1 MTKSGRVA
9 MNFEDYERAEFSR
22 YQAFADTVRQVIESA
37 IVAEEGLPRPQSIQ
51 ARAKTPDSLR
61 KRLRETGN
69 LDAPDIA
76 SLRRD
81 LAGVRLIFY
90 TNGDVNRF
98 INSSVVFDNFDVDRN
113 ATKIHHPV
121 EENGEVR
128 YQAIHYT
135 VSLNAARLALPEYR
149 AFTGL
154 RCEVQIQ
161 TILIHA
167 WAETSHDI
175 VYKADAREGFGND
188 AFEQI
193 RKRFNRIM
201 DKYLVPAGYEFQRV
215 QQDYERLVAG
225 KLLFDQN
232 VLESLK
238 KAEDNNQR
246 HELLRSLADDLLP
259 LYDDVPSILP
269 EVLEAIVEASEKAR
283 ATATKPIDGTFGSF
297 SGYGADQV
305 VDAVISLIAAHK
317 YAAVEPSFLALKRI
331 FLQEADEQRR
341 KRIIEIIGRLAGY
354 HLGVWE
360 QVGPEVQYR
369 LAEVVGDPALVERD
383 VRPIVIEFW
392 KSLLDAEATSN
403 TWSANEVSLNSG
415 EVPVKEVRE
424 LRQRAISAL
433 FTMYESAENDDDRRE
448 IFYALDNATRSGRNG
463 PSVEFMR
470 ESLTD
475 HLRIIKFFSDQA
487 EDMSYEL
494 RETIEHA
501 ALNSHYRASE
511 LVAAEND
518 HFGCKAQAAA
528 LRDGIL
534 ELRERLNND
543 GTYSRYKIL
552 VGFNGVMP
560 WQWDDR
566 EFDVERVETYRDEQ
580 LESMITEVSAETQDS
595 WLVFLERCAATK
607 SNDLATFPRFERF
620 LEKLSQRSP
629 DVAEF
634 VLEQE
639 TGDLLRFLAVF
650 LNGLFKAKD
659 QTVYGRI
666 LERFLQMPGHL
677 WPIAAHWRS
686 SKPDAPHALLRLLGR
701 AIEDDDR
708 PTVAECIMFVI
719 RNFPERTPPHEEFF
733 RPAIQHLIK
742 AKDSR
747 WVNIAHLQHSTT
759 FFETL
764 ETVDAV
770 LILESLIEA
779 PEVVYNVDRI
789 LSYVAATHLNLV
801 WDYFGRRLEH
811 ARNRIGKLRYDAVPH
826 RFHHL
831 KVPLA
836 SEPGLATSKARG
848 WFDTDSKLFSY
859 RGGRVLTAAFP
870 MMTEAFADALL
881 AEIAKG
887 RPEDAKFVV
896 AVMTNYHGEKT
907 THRVLKALL
916 RTFPDDEMVEDGV
929 ARSIRNTGVVHGEFG
944 YVETLR
950 AKKALL
956 EPWLEEGDAVEKFAE
971 EQIRSLD
978 RSILSEKRSADAR
991 KALREIEFDN
1001 DDKE

>member
-1 MTKSGRVA
+1 
-9 MNFEDYERAEFSR
+9 MNFDDYERSEFNR
-22 YQAFADTVRQVIESA
+22 YQAFADTVRQVLENA
-37 IVAEEGLPRPQSIQ
+37 IGAEDGLPRPQSIQ
-51 ARAKTPDSLR
+51 ARAKTPASLR
-61 KRLRETGN
+61 KRLQEAGN

-90 TNGDVNRF
+90 TNGEVNRF

-149 AFTGL
+149 AFAGL

-175 VYKADAREGFGND
+175 VYKADGREGFGNE
-188 AFEQI
+188 ALEQI

-225 KLLFDQN
+225 KMLFDQN

-297 SGYGADQV
+297 AGYDAEQI
-305 VDAVISLIAAHK
+305 VDAVIDLIEAHK
-317 YAAVEPSFLALKRI
+317 YAAVEQSFLALKRI
-331 FLQEADEQRR
+331 FPQESDERR
-341 KRIIEIIGRLAGY
+341 QKRIIEIVGQLAGY

-369 LAEVVGDPALVERD
+369 LAEFVGDPALVERD
-383 VRPIVIEFW
+383 VRPIIVEFW
-392 KSLLDAEATSN
+392 KSLLDAEATSS
-403 TWSANEVSLNSG
+403 TWSANTVSLNSG

-433 FTMYESAENDDDRRE
+433 FTMYESAETDGDRRE
-448 IFYALDNATRSGRNG
+448 IFHALDNATRSGRNG
-463 PSVEFMR
+463 PSAEFMR

-475 HLRIIKFFSDQA
+475 HLQIIKFFSERA

-501 ALNSHYRASE
+501 ALYSYYRASE
-511 LVAAEND
+511 LVAEND
-518 HFGCKAQAAA
+518 PFKCRVQAAA
-528 LRDGIL
+528 LKEAIL

-552 VGFNGVMP
+552 IGFDGVMP
-560 WQWDDR
+560 WQWEDSESDL
-566 EFDVERVETYRDEQ
+566 ERVESYRDEQ
-580 LESMITEVSAETQDS
+580 LESMLAEVSAETQDL

-607 SNDLATFPRFERF
+607 SNDLATFPRFARF
-620 LEKLSQRSP
+620 LERLSQRSP
-629 DVAEF
+629 DIAEF
-634 VLEQE
+634 VLEHA
-639 TGDLLRFLAVF
+639 TGDLLRFLAAF
-650 LNGLFKAKD
+650 LNGLFKAGD
-659 QTVYGRI
+659 QTVYGQI
-666 LERFLQMPGHL
+666 IDRFLQMPGHL
-677 WPIAAHWRS
+677 WPIAAHWGS
-686 SKPDAPHALLRLLGR
+686 SKPDAPHILLRLLDR

-708 PTVAECIMFVI
+708 PTIAECMMFAM
-719 RNFPERTPPHEEFF
+719 RNFPEGTPPHEEFF
-733 RPAIQHLIK
+733 RPAIRYLIEV
-742 AKDSR
+742 KDSR
-747 WVNIAHLQHSTT
+747 WVRIAFLPHSTA
-759 FFETL
+759 FFRTL
-764 ETVDAV
+764 ETVDAL
-770 LILESLIEA
+770 LILDSLLEV
-779 PEVVYNVDRI
+779 PEVVYNVDRV
-789 LSYVAATHLNLV
+789 LSYVAATHLDLV

-811 ARNRIGKLRYDAVPH
+811 HGNSVEGMRYDAVPH
-826 RFHHL
+826 RLHHL
-831 KVPLA
+831 NAPLA
-836 SEPGLATSKARG
+836 SEPGLATAKARG
-848 WFDTDSKLFSY
+848 WFETNSRLFSY
-859 RGGRVLTAAFP
+859 RGGRVLAAAFP
-870 MMTEAFADALL
+870 TMTEAFADTLL

-896 AVMTNYHGEKT
+896 AVMTNYHGEET
-907 THRVLKALL
+907 THGVLKALL

-944 YVETLR
+944 FVETLR
-950 AKKALL
+950 AKKALIQ
-956 EPWLEEGDAVEKFAE
+956 PWLEEGDAVEKFAA
-971 EQIRSLD
+971 EQTRSLD
-978 RSILSEKRSADAR
+978 RSILTEKRSADAR

-1001 DDKE
+1001 DE

>member
-1 MTKSGRVA
+1 
-9 MNFEDYERAEFSR
+9 MNFNDYERSEFNR
-22 YQAFADTVRQVIESA
+22 YQAFADTVRKVLESS
-37 IVAEEGLPRPQSIQ
+37 ISEEADVPRPQSIQ

-61 KRLRETGN
+61 KRLQETGN

-98 INSSVVFDNFDVDRN
+98 INSSIVFDNFDVDRN

-175 VYKADAREGFGND
+175 VYKSDAREGFGNE
-188 AFEQI
+188 ALEQI

-215 QQDYERLVAG
+215 QQDYERLAAG
-225 KLLFDQN
+225 KQLFDQN
-232 VLESLK
+232 VLEALK

-246 HELLRSLADDLLP
+246 HELIRSLADDLLP
-259 LYDDVPSILP
+259 LYDEVPSILP
-269 EVLEAIVEASEKAR
+269 EVLETIVEASEIAR
-283 ATATKPIDGTFGSF
+283 VTATKPIDGTFGSLA
-297 SGYGADQV
+297 GYGAEQII
-305 VDAVISLIAAHK
+305 DAVIDVIAAHK
-317 YAAVEPSFLALKRI
+317 YAAVEQSFLALKRV
-331 FLQEADEQRR
+331 FSSETDERRR
-341 KRIIEIIGRLAGY
+341 KRIIEIIGQLAGF

-369 LAEVVGDPALVERD
+369 LAEVVGDPTLVERD
-383 VRPIVIEFW
+383 VRPIVVEFW
-392 KSLLDAEATSN
+392 KSLLDAEATSSTWTAN
-403 TWSANEVSLNSG
+403 TVSLNSG

-433 FTMYESAENDDDRRE
+433 FTMYESAENDEDRRE
-448 IFYALDNATRSGRNG
+448 IFHALENATRTGRNG
-463 PSVEFMR
+463 PSAEFVR
-470 ESLTD
+470 ESLSD
-475 HLRIIKFFSDQA
+475 HLQIIKFFSEQA

-501 ALNSHYRASE
+501 ALYSYYRASE
-511 LVAAEND
+511 LVGAEND
-518 HFGCKAQAAA
+518 PSGCKAQATD

-534 ELRERLNND
+534 ELRDRLNND
-543 GTYSRYKIL
+543 DTYSRYKIL
-552 VGFNGVMP
+552 VGFDGVMP
-560 WQWDDR
+560 WQWEDR
-566 EFDVERVETYRDEQ
+566 EYDLERVETYRDEQ
-580 LESMITEVSAETQDS
+580 LEAMLNEVSAETQDF

-607 SNDLATFPRFERF
+607 SNDLATFPQFAKF

-629 DVAEF
+629 DIAGF
-634 VLEQE
+634 LLEHA
-639 TGDLLRFLAVF
+639 TGDLLRFLGAF
-650 LNGLFKAKD
+650 LNGLFNAGD
-659 QTVYGRI
+659 QTVYGRT
-666 LERFLQMPGHL
+666 LDRFLQMPGHL
-677 WPIAAHWRS
+677 WSIAAHWRC
-686 SKPDAPHALLRLLGR
+686 SKPDAPNTLLQLLGR
-701 AIEDDDR
+701 AIEEDDR
-708 PTVAECIMFVI
+708 PTIAECILFAM
-719 RNFPERTPPHEEFF
+719 RNFPEGTPPHEDFF
-733 RPAIQHLIK
+733 RPAIQHLIE

-747 WVNIAHLQHSTT
+747 WVNIASLPHSTA
-759 FFETL
+759 FFQTL
-764 ETVDAV
+764 ETVDAL
-770 LILESLIEA
+770 LILDSLLEV
-779 PEVVYNVDRI
+779 PEVVYNVDRV
-789 LSYVAATHLNLV
+789 LSHVAATHLDLV

-811 ARNRIGKLRYDAVPH
+811 PGNCVEGVRYAAVSH

-831 KVPLA
+831 NAPLA

-859 RGGRVLTAAFP
+859 RGGRVLAAVFP
-870 MMTEAFADALL
+870 TMTEVFADALL
-881 AEIAKG
+881 KEIAKG

-896 AVMTNYHGEKT
+896 AVMSNYQGEET
-907 THRVLKALL
+907 THGVLKALL
-916 RTFPDDEMVEDGV
+916 RTFPDEEIVEAGV
-929 ARSIRNTGVVHGEFG
+929 EQSIRNTGIVGGEFG
-944 YVETLR
+944 FVEALR
-950 AKKALL
+950 AKRALIQ
-956 EPWLEEGDAVEKFAE
+956 PWLDEDGAVGKFAE
-971 EQIRSLD
+971 ELTRSLD
-978 RSILSEKRSADAR
+978 HSILSEKRRADAR

-1001 DDKE
+1001 NDD

>member
-1 MTKSGRVA
+1 
-9 MNFEDYERAEFSR
+9 MNFDDYERSEFSR
-22 YQAFADTVRQVIESA
+22 YQAFADTVRQVLENA
-37 IVAEEGLPRPQSIQ
+37 IVAEDGLPRPQSIQ
-51 ARAKTPDSLR
+51 ARAKTPGSLR
-61 KRLRETGN
+61 KRLQEAGN
-69 LDAPDIA
+69 LEALDIA
-76 SLRRD
+76 SVRRD

-149 AFTGL
+149 AFAGL

-175 VYKADAREGFGND
+175 VYKADAREGFGNE
-188 AFEQI
+188 ALEQI

-201 DKYLVPAGYEFQRV
+201 DKYLVPAGYEFQQV

-225 KLLFDQN
+225 KQLFDEN

-246 HELLRSLADDLLP
+246 YELLRSLADDLLP

-297 SGYGADQV
+297 AGYDAEQI
-305 VDAVISLIAAHK
+305 VDAVIDLIAAHK
-317 YAAVEPSFLALKRI
+317 YAAVEQSFLSLKRI
-331 FLQEADEQRR
+331 FPQEYDERRR
-341 KRIIEIIGRLAGY
+341 KRVIEIVGQLAGY

-392 KSLLDAEATSN
+392 KSLLDAEATSS
-403 TWSANEVSLNSG
+403 TWSANTVSLNSG
-415 EVPVKEVRE
+415 EVPLKEVHE
-424 LRQRAISAL
+424 LRHRAISAL
-433 FTMYESAENDDDRRE
+433 FTMYESAETDGDRRE
-448 IFYALDNATRSGRNG
+448 IFHALDNATRSGRNG
-463 PSVEFMR
+463 PSAEFMR
-470 ESLTD
+470 ESLAD
-475 HLRIIKFFSDQA
+475 HLQIIKFFSERA

-501 ALNSHYRASE
+501 ALYSYYRASE

-518 HFGCKAQAAA
+518 SFGCKDQAAA
-528 LRDGIL
+528 LKEGIL

-552 VGFNGVMP
+552 VGFDGVMP
-560 WQWDDR
+560 WQWEDR
-566 EFDVERVETYRDEQ
+566 EFDIERVETYRDEQ
-580 LESMITEVSAETQDS
+580 LESMLAEVSAETQDL

-607 SNDLATFPRFERF
+607 SKDLATFPRFATF
-620 LEKLSQRSP
+620 LERLAQRSP
-629 DVAEF
+629 DIAEF
-634 VLEQE
+634 VLEHA
-639 TGDLLRFLAVF
+639 TGDLLRFLAAF
-650 LNGLFKAKD
+650 MNGLFNAGD
-659 QTVYGRI
+659 QTVYDRI
-666 LERFLQMPGHL
+666 IDRFLQMRGHL
-677 WPIAAHWRS
+677 WPIAAHWGF
-686 SKPDAPHALLRLLGR
+686 SKPDAPHILLRLLGR

-708 PTVAECIMFVI
+708 PTVAECMMFAM
-719 RNFPERTPPHEEFF
+719 RNFPEGTPPHEEYF
-733 RPAIQHLIK
+733 RPAIRHLLEV
-742 AKDSR
+742 KDSR
-747 WVNIAHLQHSTT
+747 WVRIAFLPHSTA
-759 FFETL
+759 FFRTL
-764 ETVDAV
+764 ETVDAL
-770 LILESLIEA
+770 LILDSLLEV
-779 PEVVYNVDRI
+779 PEVVYNVDRV
-789 LSYVAATHLNLV
+789 LSHVAATHLDLV

-811 ARNRIGKLRYDAVPH
+811 LGNSVEGMRYDAVPH
-826 RFHHL
+826 RLHHL
-831 KVPLA
+831 NAPLA
-836 SEPGLATSKARG
+836 SEPGLATAKARG
-848 WFDTDSKLFSY
+848 WFETNSRLFSY
-859 RGGRVLTAAFP
+859 RGGRVLAAAFP
-870 MMTEAFADALL
+870 TMTEAFADALL

-896 AVMTNYHGEKT
+896 AVMTNYHGEEN
-907 THRVLKALL
+907 THGVLKALL
-916 RTFPDDEMVEDGV
+916 RTFPDNEMVEDGV
-929 ARSIRNTGVVHGEFG
+929 ARSIRNIGVVHGEFG
-944 YVETLR
+944 FVETLR
-950 AKKALL
+950 AKKALIQ
-956 EPWLEEGDAVEKFAE
+956 PWLDEGDAVGKFAA
-971 EQIRSLD
+971 EQTRVLD

-991 KALREIEFDN
+991 KALREIEFDK
-1001 DDKE
+1001 DDNERPA